1 MVVLNGFK
9 HRGAY
14 DFKTGE
20 EIWRMS
26 GGGDI
31 PVPTPVI
38 GEDLVYFN
46 SAHGRSSPVLAINKE
61 ATGDITL
68 KDDETSNKGVVW
80 SYPRGG
86 SYMHTILLY
95 NGYLYNIR
103 FNGQVQCLD
112 AKTGEEMYKE
122 KIGKADFFLSSPVA
136 ADGKVYITSVPGLV
150 HIVEAG
156 PEFEIL
162 GTAQLGD
169 VCMTTPAIT
178 DNIMFFRTEKYLIAV
193 SNK

>member
-1 MVVLNGFK
+1 
-9 HRGAY
+9 
-14 DFKTGE
+14 
-20 EIWRMS
+20 
-26 GGGDI
+26 
-31 PVPTPVI
+31 
-38 GEDLVYFN
+38 
-46 SAHGRSSPVLAINKE
+46 
-61 ATGDITL
+61 
-68 KDDETSNKGVVW
+68 
-80 SYPRGG
+80 
-86 SYMHTILLY
+86 
-95 NGYLYNIR
+95 
-103 FNGQVQCLD
+103 
-112 AKTGEEMYKE
+112 MYKE